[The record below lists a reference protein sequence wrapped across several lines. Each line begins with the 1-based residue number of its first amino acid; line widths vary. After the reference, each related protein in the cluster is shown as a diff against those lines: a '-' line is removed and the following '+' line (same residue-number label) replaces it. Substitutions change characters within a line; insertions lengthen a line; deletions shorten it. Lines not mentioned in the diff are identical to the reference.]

1 MEIIQEHHYRLI
13 MTTPEIE
20 ELKLLVEEKYGRG
33 LNTTTDFEMFSVHL
47 KKRYDKI
54 VSSSTLKRIYGYVSD
69 EHRPRIATLDVLAQ
83 YAGFNTYKDFVFHLK
98 SSTKYNSSFFMADQ
112 LSSAELSAGAEIVI
126 GWSPNRMLTL
136 RYLGNSVFEVVASE
150 NSKLLPGDRFTTG
163 CFIMGQPLLLPYIER
178 NGKHTMPFVAGR
190 NGGLT
195 ILKMKK

>member
-1 MEIIQEHHYRLI
+1 

-47 KKRYDKI
+47 KKKYGKTM
-54 VSSSTLKRIYGYVSD
+54 SSSTLKRIYGYVGD
-69 EHRPRIATLDVLAQ
+69 EHKPRIVTLDILAQ
-83 YAGFNTYKDFVFHLK
+83 FVGFASYKDFVFHLK

-112 LSSAELSAGAEIVI
+112 LTSAELSAGMEIVV

-136 RYLGNSVFEVVASE
+136 RYCGNSAFEVVASE

-163 CFIMGQPLLLPYIER
+163 CFIMGQPLLLPFIER

-195 ILKMKK
+195 ILKMKKQ

>member
-1 MEIIQEHHYRLI
+1 

-20 ELKLLVEEKYGRG
+20 ELKLLIEEKYGRS

-47 KKRYDKI
+47 KKQYGKI

-69 EHRPRIATLDVLAQ
+69 EHKPRIATLDILAQ
-83 YAGFNTYKDFVFHLK
+83 YAGFDTYKDFVFQLK

-112 LSSAELSAGAEIVI
+112 LTSAELNVDMEIII

-136 RYLGNSVFEVVASE
+136 RYMGNSVFEVVASE
-150 NSKLLPGDRFTTG
+150 NSKLMPGDRFMTG
-163 CFIMGQPLLLPYIER
+163 CFIKGQPLLLPYIER
-178 NGKHTMPFVAGR
+178 NGERTMPFVAGR

-195 ILKMKK
+195 VLKIKR